1 MLDDI
6 KNPKEMKTEVERY
19 EVVSDAETGMAK
31 PIQESA
37 AMGTV
42 TITDLDEIFLIPA
55 PSADPQGLYSV
66 TRCQPPCPRTKSS
79 HQIR

>member
-6 KNPKEMKTEVERY
+6 KTPKAMKTEVERY
-19 EVVSDAETGMAK
+19 EVVSDAETGIVK

-42 TITDLDEIFLIPA
+42 TITNLDEIFLIPA
-55 PSADPQGLYSV
+55 PSADPQGL
-66 TRCQPPCPRTKSS
+66 
-79 HQIR
+79 